1 MGWAT
6 VASTTSASAPGY
18 RVVTET
24 CGGTISG
31 NCATGI
37 WKIASRPARVM
48 TIETTKASRG
58 RSMKTPDIMAAR
70 LTADPGR
77 QHRLL
82 HDLARSHLLDAV
94 HDHVFAIAHAGG
106 HDDVCAKVGAGL
118 SGSFGRPWQRRSRL
132 TGARHGKPDGLSRPP
147 PLLPPHPRA
156 DRARPHFG

>member
-24 CGGTISG
+24 CGGTIWA

-48 TIETTKASRG
+48 MIETTNASRG
-58 RSMKTPDIMAAR
+58 RSMKMPDIMAAG
-70 LTADPGR
+70 LTADSGW

-82 HDLARSHLLDAV
+82 HDLARPHFLDTV
-94 HDHVFAIAHAGG
+94 DDHVFALAHARG
-106 HDDVCAKVGAGL
+106 HHHVGAEIGTGL
-118 SGSFGRPWQRRSRL
+118 H
-132 TGARHGKPDGLSRPP
+132 A
-147 PLLPPHPRA
+147 PL
-156 DRARPHFG
+156 

>member
-37 WKIASRPARVM
+37 WKIAKRPARVM
-48 TIETTKASRG
+48 TIETTNASRG
-58 RSMKTPDIMAAR
+58 RSMKMPDIMAAG

-82 HDLARSHLLDAV
+82 HDLARPHFLDAV
-94 HDHVFAIAHAGG
+94 DDHVFALAHPGG
-106 HDDVCAKVGAGL
+106 HDDVGAQVGAGL
-118 SGSFGRPWQRRSRL
+118 H
-132 TGARHGKPDGLSRPP
+132 A
-147 PLLPPHPRA
+147 PLLDLVLIGDDEHVVA
-156 DRARPHFG
+156 